1 VYNSILQKKIN
12 GYLANYNIKEVGFAQ
27 RLGANVND
35 IAEIFQLIYGDHPQA
50 EGLFEAL
57 LDQIC
62 QAHIARQ
69 KLHGQAAFFGH
80 LSAVAGLAIGL

>member
-35 IAEIFQLIYGDHPQA
+35 ITEIFQLIYGDHSQA
-50 EGLFEAL
+50 EGLFETL

-62 QAHIARQ
+62 LAHLAR
-69 KLHGQAAFFGH
+69 
-80 LSAVAGLAIGL
+80 